1 MTSGEGEGKMLQR
14 VGFVLF
20 DGFHVITFAA
30 IAVFEVTNKTL
41 DEPRY
46 DVRFLS
52 ENGGLVRSSLGML
65 VQTETFGD
73 GKFDTLV
80 VAGGDRVH
88 PTPGMLDFVRNAPQA
103 ARRVASVC
111 VAASTLAE
119 AGILDGRR
127 ATTHWQYAS
136 SVQKRFPNINI
147 EEDRIFIED
156 NGVWTSAGMTASI
169 DLVLALVEKDVGT
182 EVSRAVARKFVL
194 HHRRAG
200 CESQSSMLLEME
212 PKSDRIQTALAF
224 ARRNLTKRLAVED
237 LAKVAN
243 LSTRQFTRAFTAET
257 GQSPAKAIEKLRVEA
272 ARLLMEEGRHAIEV
286 VARETGFIDRER
298 MRRAFLRAFG
308 QPPLAIRRGVRA
320 DLALQPADCSQ
331 S

>member
-1 MTSGEGEGKMLQR
+1 MQQ

-30 IAVFEVTNKTL
+30 MAVFEVANETL

-46 DVRFLS
+46 DISLLS
-52 ENGGLVRSSLGML
+52 EKGGLVRSSVGAL
-65 VQTETFGD
+65 VQTEPFGH
-73 GKFDTLV
+73 GRFDTLIV
-80 VAGGDRVH
+80 GGGETFD
-88 PTPGMLDFVRNAPQA
+88 PTPGMLDFVRKAPEV
-103 ARRVASVC
+103 ARRVASTC
-111 VAASTLAE
+111 MGALTLAE

-127 ATTHWQYAS
+127 ATTHWQYANTL
-136 SVQKRFPNINI
+136 QKQFPHIKV

-169 DLVLALVEKDVGT
+169 DLILALVEKDVGI
-182 EVSRAVARKFVL
+182 EVSRAIARKLVL

-200 CESQSSMLLEME
+200 GQSQFSALLELE

-224 ARRNLTKRLAVED
+224 ARRNLNKRLAVED

-257 GQSPAKAIEKLRVEA
+257 GQSPAKAVEKLRVEA
-272 ARLLMEEGRHAIEV
+272 ARLLMEQHGRHPIEV
-286 VARETGFIDRER
+286 IAREAGFADRER
-298 MRRAFLRAFG
+298 MRRAFQRAFG
-308 QPPLAIRRGVRA
+308 QPPLAIRRNFRA
-320 DLALQPADCSQ
+320 ETALQSTDSPQ
-331 S
+331 L

>member
-1 MTSGEGEGKMLQR
+1 MQR

-30 IAVFEVTNKTL
+30 MAVFEVANKTL

-46 DVRFLS
+46 DIRLLS
-52 ENGGLVRSSLGML
+52 EKGGLARSSVGAL
-65 VQTETFGD
+65 VQTEPFGD
-73 GKFDTLV
+73 GRFDTLIV
-80 VAGGDRVH
+80 GGGETFD
-88 PTPGMLDFVRNAPQA
+88 PTPGMLDFVRKAPEV
-103 ARRVASVC
+103 ARRVASTC
-111 VAASTLAE
+111 MGAFTLAE

-127 ATTHWQYAS
+127 AATHWQYANTL
-136 SVQKRFPNINI
+136 QKQFPNIKV

-169 DLVLALVEKDVGT
+169 DLILALVEKDVGI
-182 EVSRAVARKFVL
+182 EVSRAVARKLVL

-200 CESQSSMLLEME
+200 GQSQFSALLELE

-224 ARRNLTKRLAVED
+224 ARRNLNKRLAVED

-257 GQSPAKAIEKLRVEA
+257 GQSPAKAVEKLRVEA
-272 ARLLMEEGRHAIEV
+272 ARLLMEQQGRHPIEV
-286 VARETGFIDRER
+286 IARETGFADRER
-298 MRRAFLRAFG
+298 MRRAFQRAFG
-308 QPPLAIRRGVRA
+308 QPPLAIRRNFRA
-320 DLALQPADCSQ
+320 ETALQSTDSPQ
-331 S
+331 L

>member
-1 MTSGEGEGKMLQR
+1 MQR

-30 IAVFEVTNKTL
+30 VAVFEVANKTL

-46 DVRFLS
+46 DICLLS
-52 ENGGLVRSSLGML
+52 EMGGLVRSSVGAL
-65 VQTETFGD
+65 VQTEPFGD
-73 GKFDTLV
+73 GRFDTLIV
-80 VAGGDRVH
+80 GGGGTFD
-88 PTPGMLDFVRNAPQA
+88 PTPGMLDFVRKAPEV
-103 ARRVASVC
+103 ARRVASTC
-111 VAASTLAE
+111 KGAFTLAE
-119 AGILDGRR
+119 VGILEGRR

-136 SVQKRFPNINI
+136 ALQKQFPNIKV

-169 DLVLALVEKDVGT
+169 DLILALVEKDVGM
-182 EVSRAVARKFVL
+182 EVSRAVARKLVL

-200 CESQSSMLLEME
+200 GQSQFSALLEME

-224 ARRNLTKRLAVED
+224 ARRHLHKRLAVAD
-237 LAKVAN
+237 LAKAAN

-257 GQSPAKAIEKLRVEA
+257 GQSPARAVEKLRVEA
-272 ARLLMEEGRHAIEV
+272 ARLLMEQGHHPIEV
-286 VARETGFIDRER
+286 IAREVGFADRER

-308 QPPLAIRRGVRA
+308 QPPLAMRRNFRTEA
-320 DLALQPADCSQ
+320 AL
-331 S
+331 